1 VAFFWARAR
10 VKATP
15 NFKALAH
22 LWHAIRAGRNTA
34 QVLQLRADSAKVE
47 TRLQLSGNWL
57 ATRLGASTSVTP
69 SADDQKVI
77 DIATSKLQQ
86 VTSSTADL
94 QLANTSWLV
103 LKDRVSQYSNMV
115 AVVQV
120 ASSDLDSIG
129 GYLADI
135 KQGYDAL
142 SSLSEGS

>member
-1 VAFFWARAR
+1 M
-10 VKATP
+10 
-15 NFKALAH
+15 
-22 LWHAIRAGRNTA
+22 
-34 QVLQLRADSAKVE
+34 E